1 MPNLTEKWLHD
12 HFSGLT
18 VLETLEIT
26 SCYMLKRLKLSS
38 RHHHLKS
45 LGLSSCDNMV
55 EVMVDSPILCGLS
68 YYGNTSNISISL
80 NASDLLEVKYLCGF
94 GYRSWNAERIKFL
107 SKMGNLKV
115 FELSSF
121 SLKGFPYLIIY
132 LIHKVFGL
140 GFFFFFCWH
149 LVEVE
154 QWWRSNGGWDRER
167 EMERNFFGFRDRF
180 RM

>member
-1 MPNLTEKWLHD
+1 MLTEKHISELNLLPLKNLKKLNLDMPNLTEKWLHD

-38 RHHHLKS
+38 RRHHLKS
-45 LGLSSCDNMV
+45 LGMSSCDNMV

-80 NASDLLEVKYLCGF
+80 NASDLLEVKCLCGF

-132 LIHKVFGL
+132 LIHKAFGL
-140 GFFFFFCWH
+140 VFFFFFPSAGN
-149 LVEVE
+149 L
-154 QWWRSNGGWDRER
+154 
-167 EMERNFFGFRDRF
+167 
-180 RM
+180 